1 MVFETCIDFPLKIKS
16 GCLKTWVLTSII
28 FCEMFVLACGNWF
41 LNLIK
46 TSIVFF
52 SDGWLLFAVALKA
65 ALLLWAL
72 IATWWVKIIEY
83 EDWPSNSF
91 SVLLVITPC
100 WRNNSTR
107 PILLDLLCS
116 YYILLFF
123 SFSNFKEAKW
133 QALKACFLLFFC
145 LKCVLETLC
154 LIVKRL
160 KHCLVHSFWI
170 DKSFTNLHEDSI

>member
-1 MVFETCIDFPLKIKS
+1 MTINYIPWMVFETCIDFPLKIKL

-46 TSIVFF
+46 TSTVFF
-52 SDGWLLFAVALKA
+52 SDGWLHFAVALKA

-72 IATWWVKIIEY
+72 IATRWVKIIEY

-123 SFSNFKEAKW
+123 FLFQTSKKQMAR
-133 QALKACFLLFFC
+133 LKSLFF
-145 LKCVLETLC
+145 TLLLSQVC
-154 LIVKRL
+154 TRDFMPYCQKTKTLS
-160 KHCLVHSFWI
+160 CS
-170 DKSFTNLHEDSI
+170 